1 MEGQP
6 LRIGALARAAGVGI
20 ETIRYYQRRRLL
32 GTPARALGGQRSYPP
47 EFVDRLRFI
56 KRAQALG
63 FSLADVAALLQ
74 LNDGTGHV
82 RARQLASARLAE
94 IESRVADLAAMRDVL
109 AKLIRHC
116 EHTEGRVPCP
126 IIATLLHDD
135 APVAKRVRRPAT
147 ARPRTSATA
156 RSA

>member
-6 LRIGALARAAGVGI
+6 LRIGTLARAAGVGI

-82 RARQLASARLAE
+82 RARQLASVRLAE
-94 IESRVADLAAMRDVL
+94 IESRIADLAAMREVL
-109 AKLIRHC
+109 ARLIRQC
-116 EHTEGRVPCP
+116 EHAAARVPCP
-126 IIATLLHDD
+126 IIARLLHDD
-135 APVAKRVRRPAT
+135 APTAKRARRPAT
-147 ARPRTSATA
+147 VRPGTSTTA
-156 RSA
+156 RGA

>member
-6 LRIGALARAAGVGI
+6 LRIGTLARAAGVGI

-47 EFVDRLRFI
+47 EFVDRVRFI

-63 FSLADVAALLQ
+63 FSLDDVAALLQ

-94 IESRVADLAAMRDVL
+94 FESRVADLAAMRDVL

-135 APVAKRVRRPAT
+135 APARQRPSRRAPAKPL
-147 ARPRTSATA
+147 SAHH
-156 RSA
+156 R

>member
-6 LRIGALARAAGVGI
+6 LRIGTLARAAGVGI

-32 GTPARALGGQRSYPP
+32 GTPARAFGGQRSYPP
-47 EFVDRLRFI
+47 EFVDRVRFI

-63 FSLADVAALLQ
+63 FSLDDVAALLQ

-135 APVAKRVRRPAT
+135 APARQRPSRRAPAKPL
-147 ARPRTSATA
+147 SAHH
-156 RSA
+156 R